1 MAQPFAPLLLRDTG
15 VGVLTAISFAP
26 GLRHAVLSG
35 RHTAADGKA
44 AATIHETRRARAG
57 WSLPRPVEALGVGLP
72 AGEGAFSPEG
82 RWLYFSS
89 DRPPATPGQPRTFRA
104 PVRGGVIGSPM
115 HIELSLPSGA
125 SAYYPR
131 QLASGDLS
139 FTSRGRAG
147 DDDLFIA
154 RARGKDRGFTTP
166 APLGGDFNS
175 AQDDWD
181 LVESRDGRLRIW
193 VSARTGGLGRTDLYF
208 SRRGVVGAW
217 SPATNLTA
225 ANSEKLETAPSL
237 SPDGRVLFFLRR
249 IDGKEHL
256 HWLSLE

>member
-1 MAQPFAPLLLRDTG
+1 MKFLAAL
-15 VGVLTAISFAP
+15 VL
-26 GLRHAVLSG
+26 
-35 RHTAADGKA
+35 AALA
-44 AATIHETRRARAG
+44 A
-57 WSLPRPVEALGVGLP
+57 S
-72 AGEGAFSPEG
+72 
-82 RWLYFSS
+82 
-89 DRPPATPGQPRTFRA
+89 A
-104 PVRGGVIGSPM
+104 PVGRGGEVRFERIFGPEIPTGPYK
-115 HIELSLPSGA
+115 HPACFDELA
-125 SAYYPR
+125 N
-131 QLASGDLS
+131 GDLS
-139 FTSRGRAG
+139 FTSRGGAG

-154 RARGKDRGFTTP
+154 RARGKDRGFSTP

-193 VSARTGGLGRTDLYF
+193 VSARTGGLGCTDLYI
-208 SRRGVVGAW
+208 SRRGGEGAW
-217 SPATNLTA
+217 SPATNLAA